1 MTHLSYVPML
11 GHIHC
16 KLCGYICIYVY
27 ICVYVYIC
35 IYIIIYIQLHIY
47 MVCVCPDS
55 KTPPLTH
62 SYMYSVPREW
72 YYTHTTPWPSISD
85 HMGQL
90 RRGGWFCYQLIY
102 PYQWNHVNSSFL
114 QGQNLQNDWISL
126 QLLALLWH
134 YSDVIM
140 SVVASQITSFT
151 IVYST
156 VYSGIKENIKAPP
169 HWPLSPDN
177 SAHKGPVTR
186 KNFSWWR
193 HHELKANYITTFSCP
208 T

>member
-1 MTHLSYVPML
+1 M
-11 GHIHC
+11 
-16 KLCGYICIYVY
+16 YIYNYIYTITY
-27 ICVYVYIC
+27 IYG
-35 IYIIIYIQLHIY
+35 
-47 MVCVCPDS
+47 VCVCVLIPRRRRWHIRTCTLS
-55 KTPPLTH
+55 
-62 SYMYSVPREW
+62 PREW

-140 SVVASQITSFT
+140 SVVASQITSLT
-151 IVYST
+151 IGYST
-156 VYSGIKENIKAPP
+156 VYSGINENIKAPP
-169 HWPLSPDN
+169 HWPLSPVN
-177 SAHKGPVTR
+177 SPHKGPVTR

-193 HHELKANYITTFSCP
+193 HHELKANYITTVSCP